1 MPTATSQ
8 PNQQDNS
15 LIQAKKLAL
24 TLTLFLVLAPLSTSL
39 QYQNPPQLTND
50 WDFQTSNSTV
60 SDDDIDAIL
69 SGLNT
74 SNIPEI
80 VGVVDSN
87 SNYQMIWIDNS
98 TNEIIFA
105 MLDSNGNPLI
115 APTNLPQSNPQFAGS
130 GQPPMDI
137 VIDIDSEGLLYLFWS
152 DSSIIWGL
160 ALNSSEDDQ
169 DGDQAN
175 VNDIIEIPPTALV
188 TGFVSRYDPDIVID
202 SFDAIHL
209 VWVDEE
215 DPLGILYNIPQIHY
229 MMIAHSGANPG
240 TFSTIIGSTMVTAT
254 HSNSGHPTISMG
266 ENDTVVVVWQDTSGS
281 SVEYIGILDTSGSMN
296 TEWADMCVV
305 FYGGNFASGNSFS
318 GIKPLM
324 NASGITVLETLYA
337 LSGNWP
343 AASTSGYCA
352 NAYQTGGM
360 GVEGPRTTPLGQTPT
375 DDSGGIRYLT
385 DVVFQNA
392 SYNLPQDGG
401 YYSEFWGPGTT
412 WACQSWI
419 DSLGRVGANA
429 NPPTPL
435 DHRWNNNASKFVIP
449 VSDEGPFG
457 GDPSGETDDYESINE
472 AHDACILAGVI
483 PMPLL
488 ASGFSSGADPVG
500 SHMMDLA
507 QCPNGFTNLAQRTCP
522 GTTLRNTDAG
532 GQMYAFP
539 TSSSGSAELQ
549 LMVQAI
555 LELASS
561 TGTTEIFM
569 TILDPYAFINNP
581 RSTWSQGD
589 SGSITDTVNARYGE
603 YVGPSIDDS
612 GYGNLV
618 IVNDTRITETSGFS
632 KDPDVVVDEEG
643 DIHITWSDYRS
654 GFTTDEYAHSQL
666 NYVRIDPDRAGQN
679 DGNPILM
686 ENTAIISPSSIAS
699 SNLSWASKPV
709 IGLDS
714 RGVNIAWF
722 ETDESITDL
731 RWLVLSDE
739 VENSR
744 ETLSQSVYDV
754 YDEISTVNVASGT
767 SSMMGISGSN
777 INGTQPIASF
787 DYPKSSFFWVN
798 ENCNGGG
805 GVANQG
811 QLCTRSI
818 IDYNLNL
825 QKIGDTDI
833 ISISPDEYVTV
844 FFDLTAIY
852 VPVLQDELSI
862 SHTELPTHWVAELG
876 FSENSFLRESISV
889 STGSVVSIEL
899 RILSPILRLANEN
912 LTFELDITVSS
923 IDYNSIDETQTLTI
937 NFFNLNGF
945 DDDDND
951 GVLDSE
957 DSCPWGED
965 NWISDEFSDYDGDG
979 CRDSTEDSDDDNDGV
994 FDDNDNCPMGM
1005 IGISPADL
1013 DQDGC
1018 DDNWE
1023 DVDLDEDGVLN
1034 PEDDCPQ
1041 GDMYWDSSLDDY
1053 DGDGCAD
1060 STEDLNDDND
1070 PHLDEYDDCPTGET
1084 DWDEDHYDHDQDGCH
1099 DNYEDSD
1106 DDNDGVIDSEDD
1118 CHIGNLDWTSD
1129 LTSDYDGDGCADSV
1143 EDMDYDNDGI
1153 ENSVDLCPFSTP
1165 VGLAS
1170 SAISDW
1176 DNDGCLDDY
1185 EDWDDDNDG
1194 FADEFDSCIRS
1205 KNLSDVDLDR
1215 DGCMDNTEDNDLDND
1230 GVLSVNDDCEFNP
1243 LSTMKSNPETD
1254 FDGDGCMDAYEDDDD
1269 DGDGVLDFADQCKKS
1284 EVDTQ
1289 TTDTDNDGC
1298 LDYSEDQDN
1307 DDDGILNEFD
1317 NCPSG
1322 EIGWISEKSNDKD
1335 GDGCLDAT
1343 EDSHIEYTIFDRILA
1358 NRYQLTALLVGVMC
1372 IFVGRYSAMAG
1383 LRKKEE
1389 LSLFSD
1395 FSSDSLNWDEGS
1407 EEQPEKKQN
1416 FRQEL
1421 VNKYLQQ
1428 GYSSEVAT
1436 ILADDE
1442 LKT

>member
-1 MPTATSQ
+1 MSIESSLSRYNSRGSMSASLTHHPTFRSTEYQ
-8 PNQQDNS
+8 RTR
-15 LIQAKKLAL
+15 LAL
-24 TLTLFLVLAPLSTSL
+24 TLTLFLVLAPFSANLNSV
-39 QYQNPPQLTND
+39 NPTILRDDVDYP
-50 WDFQTSNSTV
+50 TSNSTV
-60 SDDDIDAIL
+60 SDDDINTIL

-80 VGVVDSN
+80 VGVMDSN

-175 VNDIIEIPPTALV
+175 VNDIIAIPPTALV
-188 TGFVSRYDPDIVID
+188 TGFVSRYDPDVVID
-202 SFDAIHL
+202 RFDAIHL

-229 MMIAHSGANPG
+229 MMIAHSGANQG
-240 TFSTIIGSTMVTAT
+240 NFSTIIGSTMVTAT
-254 HSNSGHPTISMG
+254 HSNSGYPTISMG

-281 SVEYIGILDTSGSMN
+281 LIEYIGVLDTSGSMN
-296 TEWADMCVV
+296 AEWADMCVV
-305 FYGGNFASGNSFS
+305 FYGGNFANGGSFS

-343 AASTSGYCA
+343 SAATSGNCA
-352 NAYQTGGM
+352 SAYQIGGS
-360 GVEGPRTTPLGQTPT
+360 GSQGPRATPLGQNPS
-375 DDSGGIRYLT
+375 DNSGGIRYLT
-385 DVVFQNA
+385 EVVYNNA
-392 SYNLPQDGG
+392 STNLPQDGG

-412 WACQSWI
+412 WACLSWI

-429 NPPTPL
+429 NPPTQL

-449 VSDEGPFG
+449 VSDEGPYG
-457 GDPSGETDDYESINE
+457 GDPSQASDDIQSINE
-472 AHDACILAGVI
+472 AHDACVEAGVI

-488 ASGFSSGADPVG
+488 ASGFGSGSTGVG
-500 SHMMDLA
+500 SHMQDLA
-507 QCPNGFTNLAQRTCP
+507 QCPNGFVSIGTRTCP
-522 GTTLRNTDAG
+522 GSTIRNTDAG
-532 GQMYAFP
+532 GKMYSFP
-539 TSSSGSAELQ
+539 TSSGGSAELQ

-589 SGSITDTVNARYGE
+589 SGSITDTVNVRYDE

-618 IVNDTRITETSGFS
+618 IVNDTRITETSGYS

-754 YDEISTVNVASGT
+754 YDDISTVSVASGT

-777 INGTQPIASF
+777 INGTQPIVSF
-787 DYPKSSFFWVN
+787 DYPKSSFLWVN

-811 QLCTRSI
+811 QLCARSI

-833 ISISPDEYVTV
+833 ISISPDEYLTV
-844 FFDLTAIY
+844 FFELTAIY

-862 SHTELPTHWVAELG
+862 SRTELPTHWVADLG

-889 STGSVVSIEL
+889 TTGSVVSIEL
-899 RILSPILRLANEN
+899 RILSPILRLTNEN

-923 IDYNSIDETQTLTI
+923 TEYNLIYETQSLTI

-951 GVLDSE
+951 GILDSE

-965 NWISDEFSDYDGDG
+965 DWISDEFSDYDNDG
-979 CRDSTEDSDDDNDGV
+979 CKDATEDLDDDEDGV
-994 FDDNDNCPMGM
+994 LDEDDNCPKGM
-1005 IGISPADL
+1005 IGQASADL

-1018 DDNWE
+1018 DDSTE
-1023 DVDLDEDGVLN
+1023 DADLDEDGLLN
-1034 PEDDCPQ
+1034 LEDDCPQ
-1041 GDMYWDSSLDDY
+1041 GQMYWNPSLDDH
-1053 DGDGCAD
+1053 DNDGCAD

-1070 PHLDEYDDCPTGET
+1070 PYLDDEDDCPTGEVGWQN
-1084 DWDEDHYDHDQDGCH
+1084 DGDYDHDLDGCL
-1099 DNYEDSD
+1099 DNFEDQD
-1106 DDNDGVIDSEDD
+1106 DDNDGVYDSLDH
-1118 CHIGNLDWTSD
+1118 CSKGYTNWNSNLD
-1129 LTSDYDGDGCADSV
+1129 SDYDGDGCADFS
-1143 EDMDYDNDGI
+1143 EDSDFDNDGI
-1153 ENSVDLCPFSTP
+1153 ENSEDLCPFSNL
-1165 VGLAS
+1165 VGIAS
-1170 SAISDW
+1170 SPFTDW
-1176 DNDGCLDDY
+1176 DSDGCLDDS

-1194 FADEFDSCIRS
+1194 YSDDRDSCIRS
-1205 KNLSDVDLDR
+1205 DLTSTVDLDS
-1215 DGCMDNTEDNDLDND
+1215 DGCMDYTEDDDLDND
-1230 GVLSVNDDCEFNP
+1230 GVLSVQDNCESNP
-1243 LSTMKSNPETD
+1243 LISIKSSPETD
-1254 FDGDGCMDAYEDDDD
+1254 FDGDGCMDEYEDFDDD
-1269 DGDGVLDFADQCKKS
+1269 NDGVLDNLDQCLRS
-1284 EVDTQ
+1284 NFGVQ
-1289 TTDTDNDGC
+1289 IIDTDSDGC
-1298 LDYSEDQDN
+1298 LDDSEDLDN
-1307 DDDGILNEFD
+1307 DNDGILNEDD

-1322 EIGWISEKSNDKD
+1322 EIGWISEKSNDID
-1335 GDGCLDAT
+1335 GDGCLDAI
-1343 EDSHIEYTIFDRILA
+1343 EDTNIEYSILDRVEQNI
-1358 NRYQLTALLVGVMC
+1358 YPLTAALVGIMLLF
-1372 IFVGRYSAMAG
+1372 IGRFSA
-1383 LRKKEE
+1383 RVTTKKEDPIQFLDLLE
-1389 LSLFSD
+1389 ESKL
-1395 FSSDSLNWDEGS
+1395 WDE
-1407 EEQPEKKQN
+1407 EK
-1416 FRQEL
+1416 
-1421 VNKYLQQ
+1421 
-1428 GYSSEVAT
+1428 
-1436 ILADDE
+1436 D
-1442 LKT
+1442 